1 MQAATKRAKWR
12 YFHIRPRDTN
22 ESVCMVYRHTVWI
35 NRCYNVIIGTRWSL
49 EMWIDK
55 NCAICVCVH
64 VFDCVITDQE
74 EGSWAAAKMLW
85 CGGGDGGGGGV
96 EKSHH
101 FMLNKTAFLCEWWVC
116 VVCRHRENTTQHI
129 DRTQKSNAQMPIE
142 QKISMLWPGKC
153 TTNPKITSIARKR
166 VSYLLLPC

>member
-55 NCAICVCVH
+55 NCAIYVCVH

-85 CGGGDGGGGGV
+85 CGGGGGGGGV

-101 FMLNKTAFLCEWWVC
+101 FMLNKTAFLCKWWVC
-116 VVCRHRENTTQHI
+116 VVCRHRENKTQHHTTHRSYPKI
-129 DRTQKSNAQMPIE
+129 KCANADRTKDFNALARQMHYEP
-142 QKISMLWPGKC
+142 
-153 TTNPKITSIARKR
+153 
-166 VSYLLLPC
+166 